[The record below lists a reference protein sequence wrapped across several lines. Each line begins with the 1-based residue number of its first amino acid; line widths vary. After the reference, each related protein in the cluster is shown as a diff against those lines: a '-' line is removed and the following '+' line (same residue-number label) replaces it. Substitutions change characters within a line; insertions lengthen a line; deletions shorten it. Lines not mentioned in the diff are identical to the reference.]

1 MGAGRRT
8 GSPGELSRCN
18 GVVGAVRRA
27 AAVATIAITGC
38 AGWVEADDPWFD
50 APSAELSPAIVYGY
64 GAPLP
69 PDEPAPVDVASRPD
83 DDDPPDPTTVTAS
96 FAGRRHLVIRCRLTA
111 TVEVVPSLAASE
123 IRRTVQRHENDI
135 RVCYNH
141 ALQRD
146 PVAAG
151 RVSMQFL
158 IAVDGTVP
166 VAFVESSAIDDWRL
180 HECISA
186 TIRRWTFPVPP
197 GVRPSV
203 VRYPYVFSATR
214 ARR

>member
-1 MGAGRRT
+1 MVAGRRT
-8 GSPGELSRCN
+8 GSPRELPRCN
-18 GVVGAVRRA
+18 GVVGAVKRA

-64 GAPLP
+64 
-69 PDEPAPVDVASRPD
+69 
-83 DDDPPDPTTVTAS
+83 
-96 FAGRRHLVIRCRLTA
+96 
-111 TVEVVPSLAASE
+111 
-123 IRRTVQRHENDI
+123 
-135 RVCYNH
+135 
-141 ALQRD
+141 
-146 PVAAG
+146 
-151 RVSMQFL
+151 
-158 IAVDGTVP
+158 
-166 VAFVESSAIDDWRL
+166 DWRL

-186 TIRRWTFPVPP
+186 TVRRWTFPVPP